1 MRGLEIPEPE
11 EDFAADPVEL
21 FFDLAYVF
29 AFSQLV
35 ALILHDATWHGIGE
49 AGLLLLLLWLPWS
62 QFTWSANAVSGNSRR
77 ARVLFLLAT
86 TASVPMAA
94 SITTALG
101 AGGLLFA
108 LPLAAIF
115 LLALAMMVLSLPSD
129 SNVRRSALR
138 YAAPSA
144 CAMALIV
151 LGAFFHGDVRVVI
164 WIAGALTFI
173 GATLVAGTG
182 EWIVR
187 TGHFAERHGL
197 IIIIALGE
205 VIVALGNSVVIP
217 LANDE
222 GVPGA
227 TVATLIGAGI
237 LAGLL
242 WWSYFDRVQ
251 PALEH
256 RAERFTGIELGRY
269 VRDVYTYAHFPLV
282 AGIVLTAVAL
292 ETVTLHPT
300 EPLSLT
306 YRMIGAGGFALFF
319 GGSGIAVY
327 RAFGVVANERV
338 VAVAVIVAI
347 AFLFADI
354 DAIVLFVAVDVVLFA
369 ALAVEHLRIER
380 PGSTQAEKVP
390 TEPSADDRH
399 VGNERPA

>member
-1 MRGLEIPEPE
+1 MRGLEIPELE

-115 LLALAMMVLSLPSD
+115 LLALAMMVLSLASD
-129 SNVRRSALR
+129 SDVRRSALR

-151 LGAFFHGDVRVVI
+151 LGAFFHGDARVVI

-173 GATLVAGTG
+173 GATLVG
-182 EWIVR
+182 
-187 TGHFAERHGL
+187 RHRGM
-197 IIIIALGE
+197 
-205 VIVALGNSVVIP
+205 
-217 LANDE
+217 
-222 GVPGA
+222 
-227 TVATLIGAGI
+227 
-237 LAGLL
+237 
-242 WWSYFDRVQ
+242 DR
-251 PALEH
+251 PH
-256 RAERFTGIELGRY
+256 RALRRT
-269 VRDVYTYAHFPLV
+269 P
-282 AGIVLTAVAL
+282 
-292 ETVTLHPT
+292 
-300 EPLSLT
+300 
-306 YRMIGAGGFALFF
+306 
-319 GGSGIAVY
+319 
-327 RAFGVVANERV
+327 RA
-338 VAVAVIVAI
+338 
-347 AFLFADI
+347 D
-354 DAIVLFVAVDVVLFA
+354 
-369 ALAVEHLRIER
+369 HHHR
-380 PGSTQAEKVP
+380 P
-390 TEPSADDRH
+390 R
-399 VGNERPA
+399 